1 MSPLPSPTARRLT
14 APSWKDAR
22 LLVGILLV
30 LLSVVL
36 GAAAMSAADD
46 RVGVWAAKGE
56 LTPGEQVDEGDLV
69 RVDVQ
74 LGDATPE
81 YVLANE
87 RLPNGAVLGRELHDG
102 ELLPRAAVVDPV
114 DLRVRQ
120 VAVHVEPAY
129 LSNLVKGSRVSVHAV
144 NPRTTTD
151 EGSGSG
157 SDDPPAD
164 DRPRYEEIVER
175 ATVHSLPRSGGGV
188 MASGSGSTA
197 VIVVPEGVVSELLS
211 LDTRETP
218 IKLVLESGSP
228 QKQDG

>member
-1 MSPLPSPTARRLT
+1 MSPLPTPTARRLT

-36 GAAAMSAADD
+36 GAVAMSAADD

-56 LTPGEQVDEGDLV
+56 ITPGQQIEESDLV

-74 LGDATPE
+74 LGDAAPE

-87 RLPNGAVLGRELHDG
+87 RLPNGAVMGRELHDG

-114 DLRVRQ
+114 DLRVSQ

-144 NPRTTTD
+144 DPRTTTASGTD
-151 EGSGSG
+151 EQA
-157 SDDPPAD
+157 AD

-175 ATVHSLPRSGGGV
+175 ATVHALPTSGGGV
-188 MASGSGSTA
+188 MTSASGSTA
-197 VIVVPEGVVSELLS
+197 IIVVPDGVVNELLS

-228 QKQDG
+228 EKKDG